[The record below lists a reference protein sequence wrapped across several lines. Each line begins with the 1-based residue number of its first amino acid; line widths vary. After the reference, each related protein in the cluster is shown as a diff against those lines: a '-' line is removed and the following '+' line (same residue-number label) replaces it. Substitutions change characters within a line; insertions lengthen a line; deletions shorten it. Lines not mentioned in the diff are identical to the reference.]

1 MNTGI
6 RSNSTGTNSTGTAH
20 QKGHNRRH
28 KGRALL
34 LMVPLIPLM
43 ASCQQATTQSPL
55 EASEEQG
62 TLLVV
67 ANGEAFV
74 REGFTDKD
82 GWQISFD
89 HVYTTLDD
97 VVVSQ
102 AQVPF
107 EAESGEPLEAA
118 HQISSAKPVTVDL
131 AAEQP
136 DAPLAVVTQFDG
148 AKSGRYN
155 ALAWTLSPAETG
167 PAAGY
172 SILMIGE
179 ATKAGETIPFEMG
192 IEEAIAFNCGDFVG
206 DTRKGILAGGETAEV
221 EATFHFDHV
230 FGDGEA
236 AADDEIN
243 QGALGFE
250 PLAAIAENN
259 ELVADSK
266 TLKAQLSE
274 AEYETLKTV
283 LLSLGHVGEGHCS
296 ATDLSAADP
305 STTESSS

>member
-1 MNTGI
+1 MNTGV
-6 RSNSTGTNSTGTAH
+6 RANMTGTAH
-20 QKGHNRRH
+20 QRGHNRCRN
-28 KGRALL
+28 GLALL
-34 LMVPLIPLM
+34 IMAPFIPLM
-43 ASCQQATTQSPL
+43 VSCQQEVAQSPV
-55 EASEEQG
+55 EASDEQG

-67 ANGEAFV
+67 ANGESFV
-74 REGFTDKD
+74 REGFTDRD

-97 VVVSQ
+97 IVVSQ

-107 EAESGEPLEAA
+107 EAESGKPLEAA
-118 HQISSAKPVTVDL
+118 HQISSAEPVTVDL

-179 ATKAGETIPFEMG
+179 ATKAGETIPFEIG
-192 IEEAIAFNCGDFVG
+192 IEDAIAFNCGDFVG
-206 DTRKGILAGGETAEV
+206 DTRKGILAEGDTAEV

-236 AADDEIN
+236 PTEDKIN

-259 ELVADSK
+259 ELVTDSK
-266 TLKAQLSE
+266 TLKAQLSDT
-274 AEYETLKTV
+274 EYETLKTV
-283 LLSLGHVGEGHCS
+283 LSSLGHVGEGHCS
-296 ATDLSAADP
+296 ATDLSTA
-305 STTESSS
+305 SSSITEPLS